1 MRFIPT
7 KVHGVLDYLS
17 GGLFIAS
24 PWLFG
29 FANDEAA
36 KWVPVAAG
44 MSALGVSALTD
55 YELGV
60 DRKIPMQAHLSADI
74 ATGVLLA
81 ASPWLFGFAKRT
93 YLSHLLFGMLE
104 IGAGLLTEKTPSD
117 GVRAKPAA

>member
-29 FANDEAA
+29 FSGNEAA
-36 KWVPVAAG
+36 KWVPIAAG
-44 MSALGVSALTD
+44 MSALGVSAITD
-55 YELGV
+55 YELGL
-60 DRKIPMQAHLSADI
+60 DRKIPMETHLSTDVASGI
-74 ATGVLLA
+74 LMA

-93 YLSHLLFGMLE
+93 YLPHVLFGLLE
-104 IGAGLLTEKTPSD
+104 IGAGLLTEKVPSD
-117 GVRAKPAA
+117 GRQVK